1 MALASQSNRPRIRST
16 VPGRIRWDV
25 DGLRDAPMR
34 AAALVSALHGVSGV
48 NRVVANPLTGRVLAE
63 FDSATINGGPLE
75 LEQLIRS
82 VMALSSAE
90 LAVRSENGA
99 LASTHPEQHGDS
111 HDHEAGLGGYV
122 VRLAIGGLALGGILL
137 HKLTLF
143 APIVLPPGLGT
154 GIGLA
159 VTIVAGYPFFRGG
172 IRALSRGSADDT
184 DTLIT
189 VATVASIV
197 LRESV
202 TALIVLWLLNLGDLM
217 QALVLRRTRRAIR
230 DLLSV
235 GERDVWVILPAG
247 GELRVPID
255 QVRPNDLVAVYT
267 GEKIPVDGVVE
278 AGQSTINEAPIT
290 GESMPVFRNPG
301 DRVYAGTI
309 IEAGWVHVRA
319 EQVGETTAVGR
330 LIQRV
335 EAARELKAPI
345 ETIGARFSRRFVPVS
360 FLLAGLVFVLTRDI
374 RRSVTMLV
382 VACPCAAGLATP
394 TAVSASIGNAA
405 RRGVLIKG
413 GVSLEGAAHVDAVVL
428 DKTGTL
434 TTGRPRVA
442 RVIAV
447 DPNTPPEHLLTLA
460 ASGELH
466 SPHPLG
472 LAVVRHTRE
481 RELEI
486 PEHQE
491 CELLVGRGMRA
502 DMHDNRLLV
511 GSRRLLEDF
520 GLTIPHETLQ
530 AADAMRQH
538 GETVLY
544 VGIDD
549 RFIGLIGVADV
560 IRPEARQL
568 LRALDVV
575 GVRRVIM
582 LTGDSPETAEA
593 VARDLELAEVHAELL
608 PEDKLAVVRRLQLEG
623 HHVAMAGDGINDA
636 PSLAAADLGIAIGTG
651 GSDVAIEASDVALA
665 SDNIAG
671 IASVVDQSRHTLG
684 VIKQNYGLALGV
696 NGAGIVIGALGGLN
710 PVLAAVLHNVSTIA
724 VVLNSSRL
732 LRYRP
737 PTLEVPPDGHA
748 PARNGQYSSV

>member
-1 MALASQSNRPRIRST
+1 MT
-16 VPGRIRWDV
+16 
-25 DGLRDAPMR
+25 
-34 AAALVSALHGVSGV
+34 ALHGQSGV
-48 NRVVANPLTGRVLAE
+48 HHVVANPRTGRLLVE
-63 FDSATINGGPLE
+63 FDPEGTGVGPREVETVIDSIMRTPYTE
-75 LEQLIRS
+75 L
-82 VMALSSAE
+82 V
-90 LAVRSENGA
+90 VRSSNGSVQLGHA
-99 LASTHPEQHGDS
+99 EDHA
-111 HDHEAGLGGYV
+111 HDHEGGIGGYV
-122 VRLAIGGLALGGILL
+122 VRLVAGGLALAGILL

-154 GIGLA
+154 AIGLG
-159 VTIVAGYPFFRGG
+159 VTIFAGYPFFRGG
-172 IRALSRGSADDT
+172 VRALSRGSAEDT

-202 TALIVLWLLNLGDLM
+202 TALIVLWLLNLGDLL

-230 DLLSV
+230 ELLSV
-235 GERDVWVILPAG
+235 GEREVWVILPTGA
-247 GELRVPID
+247 ELRVPID
-255 QVRPNDLVAVYT
+255 QVRPGDLVGVYA
-267 GEKIPVDGVVE
+267 GEKVAVDGVVE
-278 AGQSTINEAPIT
+278 AGQATINEAPIT

-301 DRVYAGTI
+301 EHVFAGTI
-309 IEAGWVHVRA
+309 VEAGWVHVRA
-319 EQVGETTAVGR
+319 EQVGDATAVGK
-330 LIQRV
+330 LINRV
-335 EAARELKAPI
+335 EAARDLKAPI
-345 ETIGARFSRRFVPVS
+345 ETIGARFSGRFVPIS

-447 DPNTPPEHLLTLA
+447 DPQTPPEELLSLA

-486 PEHQE
+486 PEHEE

-502 DMHDNRLLV
+502 DMRGNRLLV
-511 GSRRLLEDF
+511 GSRRLLEEF
-520 GLTIPHETLQ
+520 GLAIPAHAQDAT
-530 AADAMRQH
+530 DAMRQH

-568 LRALDVV
+568 LRALEGVN
-575 GVRRVIM
+575 VRRVIM
-582 LTGDSPETAEA
+582 LTGDSSETAYA
-593 VARDLELAEVHAELL
+593 VARDLELGEVHAELL
-608 PEDKLAVVRRLQLEG
+608 PDDKLAVVRRLQAEG

-636 PSLAAADLGIAIGTG
+636 PSLAAADLGIAIGTA

-665 SDNIAG
+665 SNNIAG
-671 IASVVDQSRHTLG
+671 IATVIDQSRHTLR

-696 NGAGIVIGALGGLN
+696 NGAGILIGALGALN
-710 PVLAAVLHNVSTIA
+710 PALAAVLHNVSTVA
-724 VVLNSSRL
+724 VVLNSGRL
-732 LRYRP
+732 LRYQP
-737 PTLEVPPDGHA
+737 PQLEAHANGRAVDHPHA
-748 PARNGQYSSV
+748 PAKQQQALRPTDSRRRSSRPSPRPAHERAP